1 MTPRRHLTH
10 LSNKEPPVPEL
21 PELETI
27 RKQLDKEVV
36 GRRVKS
42 VEATSMAALERHSN
56 KKQFAEL
63 LEGVKFKS
71 LNRKGPYYVFN
82 LDSSNVLV
90 VSVGSTGM
98 LRKVATKEEKEKHT
112 HITITFTQGGDLR
125 LIDPKKKAQMF
136 VTASDELADALP
148 ALAELGLDAVDAP
161 VSWTDF
167 ARMIVNQKMKLKAFL
182 TDDSLIV
189 GLGPVYSDEVL
200 YQAGLRYDRSTDS
213 LSTQEIRRL
222 YRSLVETLHDGIK
235 YQGTTLPEVP
245 YEDLHGKPG
254 GFQEYLEAF
263 GRDGEACHRCRG
275 VIAKTKF
282 AGRNLYFCPD
292 CQV

>member
-1 MTPRRHLTH
+1 M
-10 LSNKEPPVPEL
+10 VPEL

-36 GRRVKS
+36 GKRVKT
-42 VEATSMAALERHSN
+42 VDATSMAALERHPN
-56 KKQFAEL
+56 KRSFSDR
-63 LEGVKFKS
+63 LEGVKLKS

-82 LDSSNVLV
+82 LDSDDVLV
-90 VSVGSTGM
+90 VSVGSTGV
-98 LRKVATKEEKEKHT
+98 LRKVPSKEERATHT
-112 HITITFTQGGDLR
+112 HISITFTQGGDLR

-136 VTASDELADALP
+136 VVASEELAEALP
-148 ALAELGLDAVDAP
+148 DLAELGLDAVDAP

-167 ARMIVNQKMKLKAFL
+167 ARMVVNQKMKLKTFL
-182 TDDSLIV
+182 MDNSIIV

-200 YQAGLRYDRSTDS
+200 FQAGLRYDRTTDS

-235 YQGTTLPEVP
+235 YQGTTVEG
-245 YEDLHGKPG
+245 YDYHDLHGEPG
-254 GFQEYLEAF
+254 GFQEYLEAY
-263 GRDGEACHRCRG
+263 GRDGQACRRCRK
-275 VIAKTKF
+275 VIAKARFSNRTV
-282 AGRNLYFCPD
+282 YFCPD

>member
-1 MTPRRHLTH
+1 MPD
-10 LSNKEPPVPEL
+10 L

-42 VEATSMAALERHSN
+42 VDATSMAALARHTN

-63 LEGVKFKS
+63 LDGVKFKS
-71 LNRKGPYYVFN
+71 LSRKGPYYVFN
-82 LDSSNVLV
+82 LDSDNVLV
-90 VSVGSTGM
+90 VSVGDTGK
-98 LRKVATKEEKEKHT
+98 LSRVPSKEERETHT

-136 VTASDELADALP
+136 VAPASELGEALP
-148 ALAELGLDAVDAP
+148 ALADLGLDAVDAP

-167 ARMIVNQKMKLKAFL
+167 ARMVVNQQLKLKAFL
-182 TDDSLIV
+182 SDDSIIV

-200 YQAGLRYDRSTDS
+200 YQSWLRYDRTTDS

-245 YEDLHGKPG
+245 YQDLHGNPG

-263 GRDGEACHRCRG
+263 GRDGEACRRCRG
-275 VIAKTKF
+275 TITKTKF

>member
-1 MTPRRHLTH
+1 M
-10 LSNKEPPVPEL
+10 PEL

-42 VEATSMAALERHSN
+42 VDATSMAALERHSN
-56 KKQFAEL
+56 KKHFTEQL
-63 LEGVKFKS
+63 DGVKLKS
-71 LNRKGPYYVFN
+71 LSRKGPYYVFN
-82 LDSSNVLV
+82 LDTDDVLV
-90 VSVGSTGM
+90 MFVGATGT
-98 LRKVATKEEKEKHT
+98 LSKVATKEEREKHT
-112 HITITFTQGGDLR
+112 HVSITFTQGGDLR
-125 LIDPKKKAQMF
+125 LVDPKKKAQMF
-136 VTASDELADALP
+136 VTPSDELADALP
-148 ALAELGLDAVDAP
+148 ALADLGLDAVDAP

-167 ARMIVNQKMKLKAFL
+167 ARMVVNQKMKLKSFL
-182 TDDSLIV
+182 TDNSIIV

-200 YQAGLRYDRSTDS
+200 YQSGLRYDRTTDS

-235 YQGTTLPEVP
+235 YQGTTLDEVP
-245 YEDLHGKPG
+245 YQDLHGNPG

-263 GRDGEACHRCRG
+263 GRDGEACRRCRG
-275 VIAKTKF
+275 TIAKAKF